1 MVRIRN
7 ALNDVMN
14 ILGIDIGG
22 SAIKAAPV
30 NPYDGSLAAERLRIA
45 TPQPATPDA
54 VADTVAKAI
63 WHFNWS
69 GPIGCGLPSV
79 VRNGIACTAANI
91 DPAWIGVDVVALLS
105 SRTGLDIMVLND
117 ADAAGLAEMR
127 YGAGSNAS
135 GTSLVITVG
144 TGLGTALF
152 RDKTLVPNTELGH
165 LQLHGQVAEQF
176 ASAAVRTV
184 QKLSY
189 REWAK
194 RFDDYLHRLEDLL
207 WPDLFI
213 IGGEI
218 SKDHDQFFPHL
229 TIKTR
234 IMPAALRNDA
244 GIIGAAVAALQQG

>member
-1 MVRIRN
+1 
-7 ALNDVMN
+7 MN

-30 NPYDGSLAAERLRIA
+30 NTFDGSLAAERLRLA

-63 WHFNWS
+63 GHFNWS

-91 DPAWIGVDVVALLS
+91 DPAWVGVDVVELLS
-105 SRTGLDIMVLND
+105 SRSGLATRVLND

-127 YGAGSNAS
+127 YGAGSS
-135 GTSLVITVG
+135 ELGTCLVITVG

-152 RDKTLVPNTELGH
+152 RDKILVPNTELGH
-165 LQLHGQVAEQF
+165 LQLHGKVAEQI
-176 ASAAVRTV
+176 ASAAVRTEL
-184 QKLSY
+184 KLSY

-194 RFDDYLHRLEDLL
+194 RFDDYLHRLEDLF
-207 WPDLFI
+207 WPDMFI

-218 SKDHDQFFPHL
+218 SKAHDQFFPYL

-234 IMPAALRNDA
+234 IMPAAFRNDA
-244 GIIGAAVAALQQG
+244 GIIGAAIAALPQG

>member
-1 MVRIRN
+1 
-7 ALNDVMN
+7 MN

-30 NPYDGSLAAERLRIA
+30 NSLNGSLAAERVRIA

-54 VADTVAKAI
+54 IADTVVKAI
-63 WHFNWS
+63 GHFNWS

-91 DPAWIGVDVVALLS
+91 DPAWIGLDVVELLS
-105 SRTGLDIMVLND
+105 AKTRLDVTVLND
-117 ADAAGLAEMR
+117 ADAAGLAEM
-127 YGAGSNAS
+127 YFGAGKNAS
-135 GTSLVITVG
+135 GTTLVVTAG

-152 RDKTLVPNTELGH
+152 RDNTLVPNTELGH
-165 LQLHGQVAEQF
+165 LYLHGRIAEQI
-176 ASAAVRTV
+176 ASAAVRTELN
-184 QKLSY
+184 LSY
-189 REWAK
+189 PEWAK
-194 RFDDYLHRLEDLL
+194 RFDDYLHRLEELF

-218 SKDHDQFFPHL
+218 SKDHAQFFPYL

-234 IMPAALRNDA
+234 ILPAALRNDA
-244 GIIGAAVAALQQG
+244 GIIGAAVAALQRGQG